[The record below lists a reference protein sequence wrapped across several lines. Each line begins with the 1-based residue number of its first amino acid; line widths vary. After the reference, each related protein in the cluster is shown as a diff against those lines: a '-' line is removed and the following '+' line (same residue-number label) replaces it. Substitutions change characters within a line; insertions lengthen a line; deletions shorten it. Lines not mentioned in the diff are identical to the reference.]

1 MKKTEKILC
10 SLFTIALGVLLV
22 VLKGD
27 LISIIMTVLG
37 VGLLA
42 LSVLD
47 LFRKQFPPAVV
58 KGVGGIVVVLCGWV
72 IVSAVLYIVAG
83 ILLIVGILLL
93 YEKIKRGN
101 SCDGILEVLCEY
113 VAPALCI
120 VIGVLLL
127 FNQRN
132 TADWVFVISG
142 IFSSAVG
149 GILFVGA
156 IVSD

>member
-10 SLFTIALGVLLV
+10 ALFTIALGVLLI

-27 LISIIMTVLG
+27 LISIIMTVFG
-37 VGLLA
+37 IGLLA
-42 LSVLD
+42 LGILD

-83 ILLIVGILLL
+83 ILLIAGILLL

-101 SCDGILEVLCEY
+101 SCDGILQILCEY

-120 VIGVLLL
+120 VIGILFL
-127 FNQRN
+127 FNKGN
-132 TADWVFVISG
+132 TVNWVFI
-142 IFSSAVG
+142 VG
-149 GILFVGA
+149 GIFTVSVGGIFLAGA
-156 IVSD
+156 ITEE